1 MPKTTQAVTTSAVRG
16 RIHHLRGPGVGRRAT
31 RARTAGPWRLA
42 PILVAAG
49 LALGGARD
57 AAAQIGLLGGPPQAV
72 SVRAVAERARVA
84 PGDRLAVAVV
94 LDYAESYHSWPNP
107 PIIPPEFGADFPAI
121 PTTIDIVQVPEG
133 VKVGR
138 VQWPAPV
145 AVTVDYGTGPIELM
159 SYAGRTV
166 AYVPVVADTDAAE
179 GPATLDL
186 LVGYQ
191 ACDETT
197 CYPPES
203 LAVQAAFEIAAAG
216 GSSAPPADPALF
228 TGFDPAGF
236 DVAQAAAAGGASGDV
251 AVNVF
256 GRTLRFSPE
265 GGLGLG
271 LLLLTAALGGMLLN
285 FTPCVLP
292 VLPLKAMALGR
303 AAGSRDRLVVLGA
316 SMALGVVMFWLV
328 IGGAIAFIAGFN
340 SISSLFQTGWFSLVV
355 GLVVAV
361 MAVGMLGVFEVN
373 APQWAYAVN
382 PSQDTLQGSFL
393 FGVMTAV
400 LSTPCTAPF
409 MGSAAAWAALQAPP
423 VTLATFAAIGAGMA
437 LPYLLLSLFPRGVNA
452 VPRSGAAAL
461 VVRQVMGLF
470 MLAVAVFFLGVPLA
484 SYLQTPPDPA
494 TRAYWYAVVFFVV
507 AACGWMAFRTF
518 QITPAWSKRAAFG
531 GLGLALAT
539 ASLWAVRDLAS
550 QGPIPWVYYTP
561 ERFAAAAAR
570 GDVVVVDFTA
580 EWCLNCKAL
589 EAGVLHQPPVVDL
602 LQQPGVTP
610 MKIDLTG
617 DNPTGRAKLKELDW
631 VGIPLL
637 AVYGPATGY
646 DDTAL
651 KFDSYTAGT
660 VEDALAAAR
669 QVAAGAAPE

>member
-1 MPKTTQAVTTSAVRG
+1 MMQGKSTAHGATRRPRPTIRAVRG
-16 RIHHLRGPGVGRRAT
+16 S
-31 RARTAGPWRLA
+31 RTAPRPRLTA
-42 PILVAAG
+42 LAIAAG
-49 LALGGARD
+49 LLFGGTSP
-57 AAAQIGLLGGPPQAV
+57 AAAQIGLLGGPPQMV
-72 SVRAVAERARVA
+72 SVRAVSERDRIAA
-84 PGDRLAVAVV
+84 GDRLAVAVI
-94 LDYAESYHSWPNP
+94 LDFAESFHSWPNP
-107 PIIPPEFGADFPAI
+107 PIVPPEFGEDFPAI
-121 PTTIDIVQVPEG
+121 PTTIDIVKVPDG
-133 VKVGR
+133 LSVGR

-145 AVTVDYGTGPIELM
+145 PVTVDYGTGPIELM
-159 SYAGRTV
+159 SYTGRTV
-166 AYVPVVADTDAAE
+166 AFVPVIADGAAPT
-179 GPATLDL
+179 GSATLDL
-186 LVGYQ
+186 MVGYQ

-203 LAVQAAFEIAAAG
+203 VAVQVPIEIAGGG
-216 GSSAPPADPALF
+216 GSSTAPADPALF
-228 TGFDPAGF
+228 AGFDPAGF
-236 DVAQAAAAGGASGDV
+236 DIALNAAGASATGDI

-265 GGLGLG
+265 GGLGLA

-303 AAGSRDRLVVLGA
+303 AAGSRDRLVVLGV
-316 SMALGVVMFWLV
+316 SMALGVVMFWLT
-328 IGGAIAFIAGFN
+328 IGGAIAFVAGFD

-393 FGVMTAV
+393 FGIMTAV

-409 MGSAAAWAALQAPP
+409 MGSAAAWAALQPPP
-423 VTLATFAAIGAGMA
+423 VTLATFGAIGAGMA
-437 LPYLLLSLFPRGVNA
+437 LPYLLLSLAPQWVHA

-470 MLAVAVFFLGVPLA
+470 MLAVAAFFLGVPLA

-494 TRAYWYAVVFFVV
+494 TRAYWYAVVLFIVL
-507 AACGWMAFRTF
+507 ACGWMALRTF
-518 QITPAWSKRAAFG
+518 QITPAWPKRLVFG
-531 GLGLALAT
+531 GAGAALA
-539 ASLWAVRDLAS
+539 AVSLWVMGGLTS
-550 QGPIPWVYYTP
+550 HGPIPWVYYTP

-610 MKIDLTG
+610 MKVDLTG
-617 DNPTGRAKLKELDW
+617 DNPAGRAKLKELSW

-637 AVYGPATGY
+637 AIYGPSTGY
-646 DDTAL
+646 DDTTL
-651 KFDSYTAGT
+651 KFDSYTVGT
-660 VEDALAAAR
+660 VEDAVDSAR
-669 QVAAGAAPE
+669 RVAAGAAP